1 VDEKWGARNFMA
13 SCLSSCAVHGLMLST
28 VETWGALK
36 FDAPIDFARYPFW
49 NGDCK
54 MDESSTRTIL
64 VVNRVAWEY
73 PRWKLFLSLP
83 AFYGFSTTVV
93 KLAWNSSMAS
103 IDLE

>member
-1 VDEKWGARNFMA
+1 MKNGEQEISWPPAFPPVT
-13 SCLSSCAVHGLMLST
+13 VHGLMLST

-83 AFYGFSTTVV
+83 AFYGFPTTVV
-93 KLAWNSSMAS
+93 KFAWNSSMAS